1 MYTLISTNL
10 CNNVNFL
17 IFFQQDDINIKNG
30 YDYYISG
37 DMFDER
43 FKQLCSACWIVYMY
57 GFVVI
62 NVSEL
67 EKKHTE
73 RDLTF
78 LYHTCALTWVVLDSR
93 ITTFSCSNVYGEQIH
108 ETKHVLNQITEATN
122 VVQQKY
128 PMNQLGREK

>member
-78 LYHTCALTWVVLDSR
+78 LYHTCALT
-93 ITTFSCSNVYGEQIH
+93 
-108 ETKHVLNQITEATN
+108 
-122 VVQQKY
+122 
-128 PMNQLGREK
+128 